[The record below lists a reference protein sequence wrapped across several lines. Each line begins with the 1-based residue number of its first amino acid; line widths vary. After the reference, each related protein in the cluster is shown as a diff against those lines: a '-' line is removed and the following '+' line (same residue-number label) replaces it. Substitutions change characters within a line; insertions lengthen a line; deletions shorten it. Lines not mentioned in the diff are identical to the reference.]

1 MASAKFV
8 VVGETDMW
16 ARVRIQEEIN
26 SHGLDGTV
34 IDAEGGKLGVFVS
47 GDRMKIQSLY
57 NDLSEKLPDETQPTN
72 LIYGEFK
79 RPRVPDVQASSEDAF
94 KTLIELLREIEK
106 NTRKMNQKL
115 DRLIDGRQ
123 TTLAGSE
130 DESTEGESHW
140 YSSSSTIDE
149 EEGDETATDAFSKMF
164 G

>member
-1 MASAKFV
+1 MASAKFI
-8 VVGETDMW
+8 VVGETGMW

-26 SHGLDGTV
+26 AQGLDGTV
-34 IDAEGGKLGVFVS
+34 VDAGDGSLGVFVA

-57 NDLSEKLPDETQPTN
+57 KDLSEKLPEDVQPTN

-79 RPRVPDVQASSEDAF
+79 RPRVPDAPATSEDAF

-115 DRLIDGRQ
+115 DRLTEGRQ
-123 TTLAGSE
+123 TSLLESE
-130 DESTEGESHW
+130 SEGGPSRSLW
-140 YSSSSTIDE
+140 YSSEGKRKDE
-149 EEGDETATDAFSKMF
+149 DEETATDAFSKMF